1 MTTPITDA
9 PGAMLTTSPTISPTI
24 SATISPTISPTPMTP
39 FQALRAELDV
49 GAAIDARR
57 ALAKTA
63 AAGPGARGLF
73 IDGGSNL
80 GYSRSAGY
88 AEVVLKL
95 DIEGGEYAVLPDLIN
110 PQMRRVL
117 DTTHIEFHSQYMAEP
132 QATAYRALEVP
143 VRQTLTQDRVPH
155 RIWI

>member
-9 PGAMLTTSPTISPTI
+9 PSALLAISPMISPTI
-24 SATISPTISPTPMTP
+24 RPTPMKP

-49 GAAIDARR
+49 GAVIDARR
-57 ALAKTA
+57 ALVKTA

-73 IDGGSNL
+73 IDCGSNL
-80 GYSRSAGY
+80 RCSHSAGY
-88 AEVVLKL
+88 AEVVVKL
-95 DIEGGEYAVLPDLIN
+95 DIEGGENAVLPALIN

-117 DTTHIEFHSQYMAEP
+117 NTTHIEFHSQYMAEP
-132 QATAYRALEVP
+132 QATAYRALEAP
-143 VRQTLTQDRVPH
+143 VRQTLTRDRVPH